1 MTEIVRTASSNPGK
15 RFILISR
22 ASEVVQMSLF
32 GSSGIRGVV
41 GQAITPDLALSIGA
55 AVGSLGKEVVLA
67 KDTRTSGDMLVNALS
82 AGITAVGANA
92 IYAGMVPTPTLA
104 RTAEY
109 YEIGLMVTASH
120 NPPEY
125 NGVKVWN
132 PDGSA
137 FDSAQM
143 RQMEDLIEGKGYKM
157 ADWRGVG
164 RCLVHTGAIE
174 DHMAAI
180 LDSVEAANANVVL
193 DCGCGATASIS
204 PLLLRK
210 LGCTV
215 LGVNCQPDG
224 YFPGRLPEPTEENLS
239 VLRQLIA
246 RKEAD
251 AGIAHDGD
259 GDRMVA
265 FDEKGRFI
273 DGDRLL
279 ALFTVFLG
287 VRDIVAPV
295 DASMVLDDLV
305 EGKVIRTRVGD
316 VYVAEALKSSGAGFG
331 GEPSGT
337 FIFPEETYCPDGVYA
352 AALLTSMIKGR
363 KLSKMVDEV
372 PKYPVSRSSYP
383 FDLKSRKKVE
393 TKLEKAMRSL
403 ECNEL
408 ITVDGYRAQF
418 DDGWL
423 LIRLSGTEPKLRLTV
438 EARKDKALKALVSK
452 ADRIVKECLR

>member
-1 MTEIVRTASSNPGK
+1 
-15 RFILISR
+15 
-22 ASEVVQMSLF
+22 MSLF

-41 GQAITPDLALSIGA
+41 GQAITPDLALNIGA
-55 AVGSLGKEVVLA
+55 AVGSLGKDVLLA
-67 KDTRTSGDMLVNALS
+67 KDTRTSGDMMVNALS
-82 AGITAVGANA
+82 AGITSIGANA
-92 IYAGMVPTPTLA
+92 VYAGMVPTPTLA
-104 RTAEY
+104 RAAESY
-109 YEIGLMVTASH
+109 DVGLMVTASH

-125 NGVKVWN
+125 NGIKVWN

-143 RQMEDLIEGKGYKM
+143 RQVEGLIESKGYKL

-164 RCLVHTGAIE
+164 RSLIHTGAIE

-180 LDSVEAANANVVL
+180 LDSVEATKANVVL

-215 LGVNCQPDG
+215 LGLNCQPDG
-224 YFPGRLPEPTEENLS
+224 HFPGRLPEPTEENLG
-239 VLRQLIA
+239 VLKHLVTQ
-246 RKEAD
+246 KEAD
-251 AGIAHDGD
+251 MGIAHDGD

-287 VRDIVAPV
+287 AKDIVAPV

-305 EGKVIRTRVGD
+305 KGKVFRTRVGD

-337 FIFPEETYCPDGVYA
+337 FIFPEETYCPDGVFA
-352 AALLTSMIKGR
+352 AALLTSMIKEG
-363 KLSKMVDEV
+363 KLSKMVDDV
-372 PKYPVSRSSYP
+372 PRYPASRSSYP
-383 FDLKSRKKVE
+383 FDLRSRKKVE
-393 TKLEKAMRSL
+393 VKLEKAMRSL
-403 ECNEL
+403 ECDEL

-418 DDGWL
+418 DYGWF
-423 LIRLSGTEPKLRLTV
+423 LIRLSGTEPKMRLTV
-438 EARKDKALKALVSK
+438 EARKDKDLKALVSK
-452 ADRIVKECLR
+452 ADKIAKECLT

>member
-1 MTEIVRTASSNPGK
+1 
-15 RFILISR
+15 
-22 ASEVVQMSLF
+22 MSLF

-41 GQAITPDLALSIGA
+41 GQIITPDLALNIGA
-55 AVGSLGKEVVLA
+55 AVGSLGKEVLLA
-67 KDTRTSGDMLVNALS
+67 KDTRTSGDMMVNALS
-82 AGITAVGANA
+82 AGITSTGANV
-92 IYAGMVPTPTLA
+92 YYTGMVTTPTLA
-104 RTAEY
+104 RAAESY
-109 YEIGLMVTASH
+109 GCGLMVTASH

-143 RQMEDLIEGKGYKM
+143 RQLEGLIDAKGYRL

-174 DHMAAI
+174 DHISAI
-180 LDSVEAANANVVL
+180 LDSVEATKANVIL
-193 DCGCGATASIS
+193 DCGCGAATSIS
-204 PLLLRK
+204 PVLLRR
-210 LGCTV
+210 LGCSV

-224 YFPGRLPEPTEENLS
+224 HFPGRMPEPTEENLT
-239 VLRQLIA
+239 VLKQLIL
-246 RKEAD
+246 RKAVD
-251 AGIAHDGD
+251 VGIAHDGD

-287 VRDIVAPV
+287 AKDVVAPV

-316 VYVAEALKSSGAGFG
+316 VYVAEALKSFGADFG

-337 FIFPEETYCPDGVYA
+337 FIFPEETYCPDGVFA
-352 AALLTSMIKGR
+352 AALLTSMIQGG
-363 KLSKMVDEV
+363 KLSKMVDDI

-383 FDLKSRKKVE
+383 FDPKSRKGVE
-393 TKLEKAMRSL
+393 KRLEGVMRSL
-403 ECNEL
+403 GCDEL

-418 DDGWL
+418 EGGWF

-438 EARKDKALKALVSK
+438 EARKDKDLKGLVSK
-452 ADRIVKECLR
+452 ADKVVRECLR